1 MLLTHKIIY
10 PPMSPRAASRIGGGD
25 FQKAWTLMSGVLI
38 RGYGHPEFPVRIT
51 GIERNGAQ
59 SQVHFMVPMVPEVL
73 EEMGKALL
81 DFAAIARER
90 DANTEAIRR
99 ATRIE

>member
-10 PPMSPRAASRIGGGD
+10 PPMSPRAYSHIGGGD
-25 FQKAWTLMSGVLI
+25 FQKAWTPLGGVLI
-38 RGYGHPEFPVRIT
+38 RGYGDPDFPVRLT
-51 GIERNGAQ
+51 GIEPNGAQ
-59 SQVHFMVPMVPEVL
+59 SQVHFMIPMRAEVL

-81 DFAAIARER
+81 DLAAIARECAAR
-90 DANTEAIRR
+90 TEAIRR

>member
-1 MLLTHKIIY
+1 MLLTHRIMY
-10 PPMSPRAASRIGGGD
+10 PPMSPRTASRIGAGD

-38 RGYGHPEFPVRIT
+38 RGYGHPEFPVRLT

-59 SQVHFMVPMVPEVL
+59 SQVHFMIPMRAEVL

-81 DFAAIARER
+81 DLAAIAHEYGEK
-90 DANTEAIRR
+90 EATIRR
-99 ATRIE
+99 ALSHS